1 MNKIVFLLFVMTMC
15 YGEVCAKNNYP
26 DYDYEL
32 ETSWD
37 FTSANVDFVIFKVW
51 SFAKKRDLVTQE
63 IGLRNAIHGLLFK
76 GLAGNEVGHGN
87 VPALVPEGYDY
98 HKEYF
103 DEFFRRGEYKQFVQ
117 LTSRGAQQ
125 AGDVIKISSKRY
137 KVGLLVQVNKTALRK
152 RLEEDGVIESVR
164 SIFSKK

>member
-1 MNKIVFLLFVMTMC
+1 MNKLIILFFALTLC
-15 YGEVCAKNNYP
+15 CGELYAKNDVP

-32 ETSWD
+32 ETAWD
-37 FTSANVDFVIFKVW
+37 FTSANVDFVVFKIW

-76 GLAGNEVGHGN
+76 GLAGDEIGHGN

-103 DEFFRRGEYKQFVQ
+103 DVFFGRGEYKQFVQ
-117 LTSRGAQQ
+117 HTNRGAQQ
-125 AGDVIKISSKRY
+125 AGDVIKISNKRY

-152 RLEEDGVIESVR
+152 KLEQDGVIESVR
-164 SIFSKK
+164 SVFSK

>member
-1 MNKIVFLLFVMTMC
+1 MKKLIFIVFAMTIC
-15 YGEVCAKNNYP
+15 CGDICAKKDFA

-32 ETSWD
+32 ETAWD

-51 SFAKKRDLVTQE
+51 SFAKKKDMITQD
-63 IGLRNAIHGLLFK
+63 IGLRNAVHGLLFK
-76 GLAGNEVGHGN
+76 GLAGDEVGHGN

-98 HKEYF
+98 HKAYF
-103 DEFFRRGEYKQFVQ
+103 DEFFGSGDYKQFVQ

-125 AGDVIKISSKRY
+125 AGDIIKISSKRY

-152 RLEEDGVIESVR
+152 RLEQDRVIEGVR
-164 SIFSKK
+164 DIFSK

>member
-1 MNKIVFLLFVMTMC
+1 MKKLLLFVFAVTIC
-15 YGEVCAKNNYP
+15 CGEVCAKNDLS

-32 ETSWD
+32 ETAWD

-51 SFAKKRDLVTQE
+51 SFAKKRDMITQD

-76 GLAGNEVGHGN
+76 GLAGDDVGHGN
-87 VPALVPEGYDY
+87 VPALVPEGYDC
-98 HKEYF
+98 HREYF
-103 DEFFRRGEYKQFVQ
+103 DEFFRSGDFRQFVQ

-152 RLEEDGVIESVR
+152 RLEQDRVIESVR
-164 SIFSKK
+164 DIFSK